1 MCEQERLQIFLRRL
15 LQEEPG
21 SVGIAVIE
29 QHMDVVPIPASDLQP
44 ILGIGGISSVLH
56 NSIPVSTIPWMN

>member
-1 MCEQERLQIFLRRL
+1 MLEKFLHRL

-29 QHMDVVPIPASDLQP
+29 QHMEAVPIPASDLQP
-44 ILGIGGISSVLH
+44 I
-56 NSIPVSTIPWMN
+56 ST